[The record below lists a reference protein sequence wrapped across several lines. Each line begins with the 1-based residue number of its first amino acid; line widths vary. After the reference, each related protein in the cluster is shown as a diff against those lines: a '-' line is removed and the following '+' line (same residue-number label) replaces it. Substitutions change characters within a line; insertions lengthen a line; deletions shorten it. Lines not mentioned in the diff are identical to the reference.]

1 MPESLPRPSLLKAK
15 KTGKR
20 RKNAPEQQHETTQK
34 TSKYFDKTKIRIPK
48 QSPDRKR
55 RKVPFAPQKG
65 NFLQPRAA
73 NMPTRETFQATGS
86 IPMHEKAP
94 PPTKHPEKV
103 KRLMTDGRPPDMD
116 TPYHST
122 SHYKNVTWTK
132 QKSAHTREIG
142 DFSAP
147 LLAKRPMNVVYLP
160 KIIRKEKQWQKRKT
174 GSIRDTS

>member
-15 KTGKR
+15 KTEKR
-20 RKNAPEQQHETTQK
+20 KKNAPEQQHETTQK

-55 RKVPFAPQKG
+55 RKVPLCTTKRAFPSAKG
-65 NFLQPRAA
+65 CQYAHPGNVPGHRKHPNARKS
-73 NMPTRETFQATGS
+73 TT
-86 IPMHEKAP
+86 
-94 PPTKHPEKV
+94 PTKHPEKV
-103 KRLMTDGRPPDMD
+103 KRLMTDGRPPDTD

-147 LLAKRPMNVVYLP
+147 TLANPPTNVVYLP
-160 KIIRKEKQWQKRKT
+160 KITRKEKQWQKRRT